1 MSWFEDYEDM
11 RMECDECHTVIN
23 FHEEDI
29 HNGTYIVCPR
39 CGKHIELEG
48 WETPKMVDIDKVKE
62 WIFDTFYEDEHDGD
76 YDYGQPYIVCKLD
89 TMEQLLKNFE
99 KTMGE

>member
-29 HNGTYIVCPR
+29 HDGTYIVCPR

-48 WETPKMVDIDKVKE
+48 WESPKMVDIDKVKD

-76 YDYGQPYIVCKLD
+76 YDYGQPYIVCTLD

-99 KTMGE
+99 KTMEE